1 MEEFF
6 CAPCI
11 AAMPAAKFWFG
22 FVAIAL
28 CSAAALYFARR
39 SFIRARLIEDMPT
52 SRVRSA
58 SQGYVELS
66 GLAKVQ
72 GNPLTAPLTA
82 QPCLWW
88 RYTIERHEQSGK
100 SSSWNTVDKGTSTEP
115 FFMTDGTGICR
126 VDPNGAEIH
135 CLHKRVWRG
144 STRLPE
150 TAVLTYQPGVLERLS
165 SPIFSTGKFSSGKFS
180 SGDYRYTEYV
190 IKDGD
195 PLYLLGHF
203 VSDATGSRVLTVD
216 QIAGRIIRSWKQ
228 DYQKLLVTFDKD
240 GNGVLDEKEWHRVRA
255 AATVAAKKQ
264 QQANGSAEVEHLLRK
279 PEDSDLP
286 YLIGSHGQEVLSKRF
301 RWQAMGG
308 AGGFLLFGA
317 FATWVFG
324 SRFIG

>member
-6 CAPCI
+6 CGPCI

-22 FVAIAL
+22 FVAITL

-39 SFIRARLIEDMPT
+39 SFVRARLIEDMPT

-66 GLAKVQ
+66 GLAKLQ

-88 RYTIERHEQSGK
+88 RYAIERHQQSGK
-100 SSSWNTVDKGTSTEP
+100 SSSWSTIDKGASAEP
-115 FFMTDGTGICR
+115 FFMADGTGICR
-126 VDPNGAEIH
+126 VDPDGAEIH
-135 CLHKRVWRG
+135 CLHKKVWRG
-144 STRLPE
+144 SKRLPE

-165 SPIFSTGKFSSGKFS
+165 PMFST
-180 SGDYRYTEYV
+180 GDYRYTEYV

-203 VSDATGSRVLTVD
+203 VSDATGSRVLTID
-216 QIAGRIIRSWKQ
+216 QIAGRIIRDWKQ
-228 DYQKLLVTFDKD
+228 DYKNLLVTFDKD
-240 GNGVLDEKEWHRVRA
+240 GNGQLDETEWLKVRD
-255 AATVAAKKQ
+255 AATREAMKQ
-264 QQANGSAEVEHLLRK
+264 QQTNGSAEVDHLLRK
-279 PEDSDLP
+279 PDDSGLP

-308 AGGFLLFGA
+308 AGGFLLLGA
-317 FATWVFG
+317 FATWMFG